1 MLAILR
7 NCAGAAA
14 LVACHVLSVVPV
26 VAQDQEVLFED
37 DFTVLDAG
45 FGDSSDQ
52 LRVEDGALVKSLPEN
67 MWWRAFYNSMVFDD
81 IDVTIKVQMPDLTA
95 EQGGGIGVM
104 FWGTS
109 ADDMYVLEIGDAGT
123 VSVRRFTPK
132 RILFPVFWRTSDAVN
147 TEPEAWNELRVVTHG
162 AYATVYVNGQ
172 EIATFKGRPP
182 AGGSLVG
189 LFFETGE
196 AAADEGRFSALK
208 IATPEPGDEPPAEDA
223 SVLWADDFSQL
234 EPGWGSEAEGFK
246 VADGKLTITPSPDKA
261 WTKFYEA
268 DVFDG
273 DFEASVKVHVN
284 RMAEGEFPMGSL
296 IFWGTGF
303 DDYWAYYLLPDGTI
317 GVLHYTKERWLFP
330 IKGKAVPA
338 DANFDPTGMTEL
350 KVVTEGRRATFF
362 VNGVNVGTVSGMPP
376 KDGSYF
382 GFYNESAKS
391 GGSSEYDDVL
401 VKQR

>member
-1 MLAILR
+1 
-7 NCAGAAA
+7 
-14 LVACHVLSVVPV
+14 
-26 VAQDQEVLFED
+26 
-37 DFTVLDAG
+37 
-45 FGDSSDQ
+45 
-52 LRVEDGALVKSLPEN
+52 

-81 IDVTIKVQMPDLTA
+81 VDLSIKVQMPDLAA

-109 ADDMYVLEIGDAGT
+109 ADDMYLLEISDAGT
-123 VSVRRFTPK
+123 VSVRRFTPQ
-132 RILFPVFWRTSDAVN
+132 RILYPVLWRTSDAVN
-147 TEPEAWNELRVVTHG
+147 TEPEAWNELRVVTRG
-162 AYATVYVNGQ
+162 RYATVYVNGQ
-172 EIATFKGRPP
+172 EIAKFKGRPP
-182 AGGSLVG
+182 ADGSLVG

-208 IATPEPGDEPPAEDA
+208 IATPAPPEPGDEPPAEDA
-223 SVLWADDFSQL
+223 SVLWADDFSTL
-234 EPGWGSEAEGFK
+234 EPGWGSEVEGFK

-268 DVFDG
+268 DVFTG
-273 DFEASVKVHVN
+273 DVEASVKVHVN
-284 RMAEGEFPMGSL
+284 RMADDEFPMGAL
-296 IFWGTGF
+296 IFWATGF

-330 IKGKAVPA
+330 MKGKAVPA
-338 DANFDPTGMTEL
+338 EANFDPAGMTEL

-376 KDGSYF
+376 KDGGYF

-401 VKQR
+401 VKQK